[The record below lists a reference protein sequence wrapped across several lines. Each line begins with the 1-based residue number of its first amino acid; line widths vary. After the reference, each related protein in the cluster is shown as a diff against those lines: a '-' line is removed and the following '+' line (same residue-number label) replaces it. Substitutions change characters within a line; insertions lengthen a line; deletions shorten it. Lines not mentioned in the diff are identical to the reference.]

1 MKKTQKNTIKKGLY
15 IGKII
20 QDSLNSSSYDEVL
33 NKVSKRLQA
42 QKRSFLVTPNPEFLV
57 YASENPWFSNIL
69 DKADMV
75 IPDGVAFFW
84 AQEVLKGKNILSR
97 LGIGLKVGLK
107 VIFRGWGKKR
117 ITGTDLVEL
126 LCKQAAQTGKTV
138 YFLGGRPIKGKK
150 VGEIALRKLQNKYS
164 GLKGWV
170 DEAFELDLK
179 EINSRNN
186 KVKQLVARINQKK
199 PDFLFVAL
207 NMGKQEK
214 FIWEN
219 WSKLDVK
226 LAVGIGGA
234 FDYLSG
240 MVKRAPLWLRNAGF
254 EWLYRLIKQP
264 WRFSRQLS
272 LLKFIFWV
280 IKGE

>member
-20 QDSLNSSSYDEVL
+20 QDSLNSSSYNEVL
-33 NKVSKRLQA
+33 NEVSKRLQA
-42 QKRSFLVTPNPEFLV
+42 QERTFLVTPNPEFLV
-57 YASENPWFSNIL
+57 YASNNPWFSNIL

-84 AQEVLKGKNILSR
+84 AQEVLKGKNVLSR
-97 LGIGLKVGLK
+97 LGIGFKVGLK
-107 VIFRGWGKKR
+107 VIFKGWGKKR
-117 ITGTDLVEL
+117 LTGTDLVEL
-126 LCKQAAQTGKTV
+126 LCEQAARTGKTV
-138 YFLGGRPIKGKK
+138 YFLGGKAK
-150 VGEIALRKLQNKYS
+150 VGNLALEKLQNKYP
-164 GLKGWV
+164 GLKGWA
-170 DEAFELDLK
+170 DEDFYLNLE
-179 EINSRNN
+179 EIDSENS
-186 KVKQLVARINQKK
+186 KIKQLVARINQKK

-226 LAVGIGGA
+226 LAAGIGGA

-240 MVKRAPLWLRNAGF
+240 TVKRSPLWLRNAGF

-272 LLKFIFWV
+272 LLKFIFWI